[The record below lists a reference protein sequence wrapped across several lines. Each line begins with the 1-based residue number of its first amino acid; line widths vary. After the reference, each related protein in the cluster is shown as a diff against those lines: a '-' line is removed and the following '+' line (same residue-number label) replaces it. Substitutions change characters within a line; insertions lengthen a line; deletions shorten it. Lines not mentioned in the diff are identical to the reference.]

1 MDVLYEACA
10 GLDVHAA
17 TVVACVR
24 RAGTRG
30 RRTSEVRTFGTITGD
45 LLKLADWLTEQGV
58 THVAMESTGVLWK
71 PVFNILEG
79 SCTVILVNAQHIK
92 AVPGRKTDVKDSE
105 WLAQLLEHGLL
116 RASFI
121 PPPAIRELRDLT
133 RRRKSLIE
141 QRASETNRVQ
151 KLLES
156 ANIKLGLVAT
166 DILGASG
173 RAMLRALVAGERDG
187 AVLADL
193 AKGTLRQKR
202 ARLAEALT
210 GRFTAHHAALLDDLL
225 AHIEF
230 LDGAIERLSQRIAAA
245 LEPQAEVVERLEG
258 IPGVNRQAAEMILAE
273 IGLDMSQ
280 FPTAAHLAAW
290 AGICPGNEASAG
302 KRKTGK
308 TRKGNRWLK
317 SLLAECGWGAGRA
330 RHTYLGAQYVRLSH
344 RRGKK
349 KAVLAVGHS
358 ILVAAYYILRD
369 GVPYRELGPDHFDRL
384 AKERLTRHYLHRL
397 EQLGHHVTL
406 APEPVQAAE
415 DAEPGAA

>member
-24 RAGTRG
+24 RPGTRG
-30 RRTSEVRTFGTITGD
+30 RRSGEVRTFGTTTGD
-45 LLKLADWLTEQGV
+45 LLRLADWLTEQGV
-58 THVAMESTGVLWK
+58 TQVAMESTGVLWK

-133 RRRKSLIE
+133 RRRKSVIE
-141 QRASETNRVQ
+141 QRASEANRVQ

-202 ARLAEALT
+202 ARLAAALT

-230 LDGAIERLSQRIAAA
+230 LDGAIERLSQRIATV
-245 LEPQAEVVERLEG
+245 LEPQAEAVERLQG
-258 IPGVNRQAAEMILAE
+258 IPGVNRQAAEMIIAE
-273 IGLDMSQ
+273 IGLDMRQ
-280 FPTAAHLAAW
+280 FPTAAHLASW

-308 TRKGNRWLK
+308 TRKGNRWLQ

-330 RHTYLGAQYVRLSH
+330 RHTYLGAQYARLSH

-406 APEPVQAAE
+406 APEPVHPTA